1 MRASSITNHYALEAL
16 EKLAIRNVE
25 SVRLELYDPDPA
37 RPLAVAGAQPDIVG
51 VREPDFEAAMR
62 S

>member
-1 MRASSITNHYALEAL
+1 MARRGTSAERRKKKSD
-16 EKLAIRNVE
+16 V
-25 SVRLELYDPDPA
+25 LELYDPDPA
-37 RPLAVAGAQPDIVG
+37 RPLAVARAQPDIVG

>member
-1 MRASSITNHYALEAL
+1 MARGGTSAARQ
-16 EKLAIRNVE
+16 KGDV
-25 SVRLELYDPDPA
+25 LELHDPDPA
-37 RPLAVAGAQPDIVG
+37 RPLAVTGAQPDIVG